1 MDFFSWILIN
11 LKWIILFFVALLM
24 LASGMYLSP
33 SFGWF
38 GCLLILFLL
47 WGWMSFGGG

>member
-1 MDFFSWILIN
+1 MNFLYWIMGNI
-11 LKWIILFFVALLM
+11 KWIFLFFVALLM

-38 GCLLILFLL
+38 GCLFVLFLL
-47 WGWMSFGGG
+47 WCWLSIGDG